1 MAFVLKDRVQ
11 ETGTAPNTS
20 TFNLSGPVA
29 GFQGFSVIGAG
40 NDTYYAATDLS
51 NNWEVGY
58 GMYLNGPDTISR
70 TTVLE
75 SSNSGSAVTFS
86 GTVTIFC
93 TYPAEKSVNLDS
105 SGNVSALGTVASG
118 TWNGTAIGL
127 AYGGTGVT
135 TAPAA
140 MAALTGFTTTATS
153 ASPYTLTAA
162 SSYYQLFTGTLSQNV
177 FLPNVTTLALGWS
190 FHIVNNSTNNVNV
203 NSSGGNNVIT
213 VLPNTTAMVTCI
225 LLTGTTAA
233 SWEAG
238 FTDFST
244 ATGTGSVVLSTSP
257 AFTTSFTVAG
267 TGYSPDINLA
277 DAATVAWDT
286 SLGQVATFTFVS
298 SNRTMGAPTNLANG
312 GFYALEVI
320 QNAGSNTLTWNSVFK
335 WPSAVAPTLST
346 GAGARDLFIFRSDGT
361 SMYLQGQ
368 SLGVS

>member
-1 MAFVLKDRVQ
+1 MAFVLKDRVK

-40 NDTYYAATDLS
+40 NDTYYAATDAGG
-51 NNWEVGY
+51 NWEVGY

-75 SSNSGSAVTFS
+75 SSNAGSAVTFS

-93 TYPAEKSVNLDS
+93 TYPAEKSVNLDMS
-105 SGNVSALGTVASG
+105 DNTLLPSNLTFTGTAKRITGDFSNATVASRVMLQNSTLNAASRLG
-118 TWNGTAIGL
+118 LIPNGTSSSASWDAFNNSDPTNASL
-127 AYGGTGVT
+127 ARFGVT
-135 TAPAA
+135 SSDSRFESTI
-140 MAALTGFTTTATS
+140 TG
-153 ASPYTLTAA
+153 
-162 SSYYQLFTGTLSQNV
+162 TGTL
-177 FLPNVTTLALGWS
+177 LPMAFYTGGSERVRINTLGQ
-190 FHIVNNSTNNVNV
+190 
-203 NSSGGNNVIT
+203 
-213 VLPNTTAMVTCI
+213 
-225 LLTGTTAA
+225 
-233 SWEAG
+233 
-238 FTDFST
+238 
-244 ATGTGSVVLSTSP
+244 
-257 AFTTSFTVAG
+257 TSFTG
-267 TGYSPDINLA
+267 TGYSPDINLT
-277 DAATVAWDT
+277 DATTVAWDT

-361 SMYLQGQ
+361 NMYLQGQ